1 MKKIILFFIAFSLLI
16 FTVMISGCAERGV
29 KSYAHCGKICSAMKE
44 NNDEEFL
51 RLISNTKFNLNQYG
65 SSPIVDF
72 FEAIR
77 RTPLQ
82 EACYLE
88 KPYYKYIYLMKWR
101 KRYEGKR
108 DRRTI
113 RGTDS
118 SN

>member
-1 MKKIILFFIAFSLLI
+1 MSNKKIKKVLFVILACSFVLISLTGCT
-16 FTVMISGCAERGV
+16 FGFRTPDYISGCAERGV

-88 KPYYKYIYLMKWR
+88 KPYYVEK
-101 KRYEGKR
+101 
-108 DRRTI
+108 
-113 RGTDS
+113 
-118 SN
+118 